1 MLDDERVEQCWRLL
15 DELRGLLSQGWYYV
29 GAEPGR
35 SQSECR
41 KTECSDLLG
50 LVAELCA
57 DSQRVA
63 DALGNIL
70 TTAVRLQIGTE
81 TIRNLVGIDVVTLT
95 MMHEQLAEDLAAAGN
110 RALDTIGKNDGTKR
124 FTTRTKAPESQRIPS
139 GGDSE
144 QGQA

>member
-1 MLDDERVEQCWRLL
+1 MLDDERVEQCWQLL
-15 DELRGLLSQGWYYV
+15 DALRGLLSQGWYYV

-57 DSQRVA
+57 DSKRVA

-70 TTAVRLQIGTE
+70 VAAVKLQIGTE
-81 TIRNLVGIDVVTLT
+81 TIRNLVGVDIVTLT

-124 FTTRTKAPESQRIPS
+124 FTARTQAPESQCLPS
-139 GGDSE
+139 SGDTR
-144 QGQA
+144 QG